1 MALRLNNLNTE
12 TMIAFFLHPRYG
24 ECKLE
29 FIETE
34 NEDTGRFYIEPYMV
48 IYKSYKDGQDTH
60 IELLDTDIQF
70 TNLYE
75 ILNRLIIAKGEIK

>member
-1 MALRLNNLNTE
+1 MALKLNNLNVK
-12 TMIAFFLHPRYG
+12 TMIAFFLHPVYG

-34 NEDTGRFYIEPYMV
+34 SEDTGRFYIEPYMV
-48 IYKSYKDGQDTH
+48 IYKNYKDGQDMH

-75 ILNRLIIAKGEIK
+75 ILNCLIKSKVKS